1 MSWYV
6 QIALEKW
13 EQELDD
19 SNVDEFHRVPEEYRF
34 QRFKLGLIHFQT
46 QYLKEVKEETIKM
59 MNNLMSQ
66 IKKTNTKIFGVRILK
81 ELKYLIQAYYVQTH
95 HEYHAV
101 GIDDDDVES
110 SEMVDLG
117 YEKYYQY
124 YIGFIHLKIEM
135 VKACDEEIDTLINEL
150 NELTKKRIEKKKEKE
165 AFKEN
170 DYTKLKRTRIED
182 DGDEED
188 MDEEPSTKKQKVEST
203 LSTVMKKKELI
214 EKINQIIKIGTTYKL
229 MKINE
234 YKRIGLVRMVKQN
247 IPYGIFPAAKRDDQ
261 TLIKIPSLKT
271 FGKPEDVEAIS
282 FVQAEVTRQVRKGD
296 LVIGELRA
304 ADSDSEPT
312 DSEPTYSE
320 STNFGSTNPEP
331 TDSDS
336 KATQIIE
343 QVSSYPQ

>member
-6 QIALEKW
+6 QVALEKW
-13 EQELDD
+13 EQELND

-46 QYLKEVKEETIKM
+46 QYLEEVKEETTKM
-59 MNNLMSQ
+59 MNNLMPQ
-66 IKKTNTKIFGVRILK
+66 FKKTNTKIFGVRVLK

-101 GIDDDDVES
+101 GIDDGVVES
-110 SEMVDLG
+110 NEIMALG

-124 YIGFIHLKIEM
+124 YIGFIHLKVTM
-135 VKACDEEIDTLINEL
+135 VKACDDEIDTLINEL
-150 NELTKKRIEKKKEKE
+150 NEMTKKRIEKKKEKE
-165 AFKEN
+165 ALKEN
-170 DYTKLKRTRIED
+170 DYTKLKKTRTED
-182 DGDEED
+182 DEDEED
-188 MDEEPSTKKQKVEST
+188 MDEEPSAKKQKVEST

-214 EKINQIIKIGTTYKL
+214 GKINKIIEIGTTYKL
-229 MKINE
+229 MKINK
-234 YKRIGLVRMVKQN
+234 YKRIGFVKMVKQN

-282 FVQAEVTRQVRKGD
+282 FVQAEITRQVRKGH

-304 ADSDSEPT
+304 AEEHRETDSDSEA
-312 DSEPTYSE
+312 
-320 STNFGSTNPEP
+320 
-331 TDSDS
+331 TDSDT

-343 QVSSYPQ
+343 QVSSCPE